1 MHPGER
7 YPFKAGQCIH
17 SCHVMGNFFSDLS
30 NSRSSGFLHLMAI
43 FIRYLLRRIAASDS
57 DRPLVSG
64 GGVHA
69 GHVMASTN
77 TGSSCNLQL
86 AFCNYL
92 RLFASTAAHSG
103 HMPCHLVCLLKTAAH
118 ALTSGCFQHQR
129 AESGRPR

>member
-1 MHPGER
+1 VHPGER

-86 AFCNYL
+86 SSPL
-92 RLFASTAAHSG
+92 RIDRRTLG
-103 HMPCHLVCLLKTAAH
+103 AH
-118 ALTSGCFQHQR
+118 ALPLGLPPEDCCARPYVGVLPAPAGRER
-129 AESGRPR
+129 AAQVI